1 MLLSERRQQPIDV
14 QAEKEKSGKDTT
26 TFNGENLTSNEKQ
39 KNEMLLKL
47 EARLAQLQTIEP
59 NENSKYILSRK
70 S

>member
-1 MLLSERRQQPIDV
+1 MLLSESQQQPDYI
-14 QAEKEKSGKDTT
+14 QAEKNRSDKHFATL
-26 TFNGENLTSNEKQ
+26 NGEDLSSNEKQ

-59 NENSKYILSRK
+59 NGNSKYILSRK